1 MYIINVRV
9 AKRTKRNLFIAI
21 SMNFTEICLGQMVG
35 TFVVLVFISSPLPT
49 VAYIANE
56 NAVII
61 EIFVDGS
68 VWVGFCCYLIFR
80 KRWHKKHTH
89 FVIWLLMVGTANTFF
104 HECKSVCVF
113 VHSLVHWSIFY
124 IFRFSFIFYTLFTI
138 QCSAHTW
145 IELPF
150 DLWFCPKANSSM
162 KFVYFIK

>member
-35 TFVVLVFISSPLPT
+35 TFVVLVFISNPLPT
-49 VAYIANE
+49 VAHIAND

-61 EIFVDGS
+61 ELFVDGS

-80 KRWHKKHTH
+80 KQWHKKHTH
-89 FVIWLLMVGTANTFF
+89 FVIWLLMVGTANTIF
-104 HECKSVCVF
+104 HECKSVCVCECLCTRSF
-113 VHSLVHWSIFY
+113 IGAFFY

-145 IELPF
+145 IEITVWFVILP
-150 DLWFCPKANSSM
+150 KS
-162 KFVYFIK
+162 